1 MENVTR
7 DIISD
12 LWPLYVSGDAS
23 ADTRALVEAFLRE
36 EPELARQLMED
47 AGAPLPGHDVP
58 SLTADHELRTLAQI
72 RRRLTGPRWALLLA
86 IVFTMQAFGRIVSDT
101 SFTVSPRNFIATA
114 VVAAVF
120 LGRVLGEAVSRAQGG
135 ARSSTALEAF
145 ERMLPRAAGP
155 ELRPL
160 PISDDIVP
168 APHHLSLAVAT
179 YALIAALSLLGLPP
193 SGNSLPPTRP
203 PSTMSG
209 DSQPQT
215 LPQSPAAHAHL
226 SSRPPPV

>member
-12 LWPLYVSGDAS
+12 LWPLYVSDDAS

-47 AGAPLPGHDVP
+47 AAAPLPGHDVP
-58 SLTADHELRTLAQI
+58 SLTADHELRTLARI
-72 RRRLTGPRWALLLA
+72 RRRLIGPRWALLLA

-120 LGRVLGEAVSRAQGG
+120 WVVFLVRLFRGRREVLFRVR
-135 ARSSTALEAF
+135 R
-145 ERMLPRAAGP
+145 
-155 ELRPL
+155 
-160 PISDDIVP
+160 
-168 APHHLSLAVAT
+168 
-179 YALIAALSLLGLPP
+179 
-193 SGNSLPPTRP
+193 
-203 PSTMSG
+203 
-209 DSQPQT
+209 
-215 LPQSPAAHAHL
+215 
-226 SSRPPPV
+226 